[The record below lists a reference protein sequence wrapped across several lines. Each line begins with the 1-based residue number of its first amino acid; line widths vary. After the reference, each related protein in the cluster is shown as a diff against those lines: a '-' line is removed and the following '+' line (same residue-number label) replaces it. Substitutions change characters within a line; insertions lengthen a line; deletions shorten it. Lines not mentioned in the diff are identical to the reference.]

1 MVCILVS
8 HISVLDVGYMT
19 HIAMR
24 RGMRLA
30 DTVFL
35 TMPVALLQVWL
46 GMHCSR
52 PGMHCRVFLG
62 HQSFNILLLISIVA
76 SIIGA
81 PPPQACLPQSDQQLA
96 RAPCASPA
104 CAGNE
109 HNCPSATHACTLL
122 WP

>member
-1 MVCILVS
+1 MSGAHRVAC
-8 HISVLDVGYMT
+8 
-19 HIAMR
+19 

-46 GMHCSR
+46 GMRCSR
-52 PGMHCRVFLG
+52 PGMHCRIFLG

-81 PPPQACLPQSDQQLA
+81 LRLCLAALPIQQLGVVCQSCLRKA
-96 RAPCASPA
+96 VSTRSPVRVPLVL
-104 CAGNE
+104 C
-109 HNCPSATHACTLL
+109 
-122 WP
+122 